1 MTVSAAFTLHPLIV
15 QARKEGKW
23 LQSQYLNIW
32 FSPDELEAANREGRF
47 LWGAVNWRLRDPNE
61 IVQEQAEILKE
72 AERAYIDAQKRL
84 SNWIIQTN
92 HNKNTP

>member
-1 MTVSAAFTLHPLIV
+1 MSSAASTLQPLIT

-23 LQSQYLNIW
+23 LHSRYQNVW
-32 FSPDELEAANREGRF
+32 FSPDELEAANQEGRF
-47 LWGAVNWRLRDPNE
+47 LWGAVNWALRDPHE
-61 IVQEQAEILKE
+61 MVQKQAEILKE
-72 AERAYIDAQKRL
+72 AERNYIDDQKRL